1 MPVSIQ
7 YFSTSTVPPQRRL
20 KYWNQVAAT
29 VSTGL
34 SIDSGNL
41 EFNGHLQSWQ
51 LGEVTVFRANAE
63 PSVVHRAPV
72 HSGEERLLIHLMTRG
87 VCEQRQRGCETLLRP
102 GDFSVCTRTS
112 AARLA
117 TNAHEMLV
125 MEVARHALESRVADV
140 DRHLGCPTPGTSPAA
155 HSFAQFITA
164 LWREAAIASGPRDPA
179 WEDDASTILLDLLGL
194 ALRSTKRGVSSC
206 DTQVQ
211 ARLKSIIETRIGDPG
226 LNVVLIADELG
237 VSVRSVQNWFSSMQT
252 TARHYI
258 LRRRLERAAELLATD
273 PAINITTLAIDL
285 GFNDPAY
292 FARSFRSAFGLTPSA
307 MRRNDRAGGTA

>member
-1 MPVSIQ
+1 MAGSIQ
-7 YFSTSTVPPQRRL
+7 YFSTATAPPQSRL
-20 KYWNQVAAT
+20 KYWNQVAEI

-34 SIDSGNL
+34 SIDSGNS
-41 EFNGHLQSWQ
+41 EFNGRLQSWQ

-63 PSVVHRAPV
+63 PSVVHRMPI
-72 HSGEERLLIHLMTRG
+72 HSGEERLLVHLMTRG
-87 VCEQRQRGCETLLRP
+87 QCEQRQRGCETLLRP
-102 GDFSVCTRTS
+102 GDFSVCTRAS
-112 AARLA
+112 ASHLA

-125 MEVARHALESRVADV
+125 MEVARHALESRVPDL
-140 DRHLGCPTPGTSPAA
+140 DRHLGCPTQGTSPAA

-164 LWREAAIASGPRDPA
+164 LWREAGTASGPRDPA

-194 ALRSTKRGVSSC
+194 ALRSTRRGASSC

-211 ARLKSIIETRIGDPG
+211 ARLKSIVETRIGDPD

-252 TARHYI
+252 TARDYI
-258 LRRRLERAAELLATD
+258 LRRRLERAAELLAID
-273 PAINITTLAIDL
+273 PTVNITTLALDL

-292 FARSFRSAFGLTPSA
+292 FARCFRSTFGLTPSA
-307 MRRNDRAGGTA
+307 MRRNDRAGSSA